1 MYVKI
6 GKYGQQAQNQHGQ
19 IAGSVNV
26 ELLPTTSNPQHV
38 ELRIEESKILGAWPE
53 PMLIISINQQP
64 ERMYA
69 VSTILR
75 ALDIMD
81 QNQLSGA
88 LPDIHEPGGED
99 GE

>member
-6 GKYGQQAQNQHGQ
+6 GKYGQPAQNQHGQ

-26 ELLPTTSNPQHV
+26 EMLPSTNNPQHV

-53 PMLIISINQQP
+53 PMLIISINQQT

-69 VSTILR
+69 VSTILK

-81 QNQLSGA
+81 QNELSGSIQG
-88 LPDIHEPGGED
+88 IHEPGGED
-99 GE
+99 GL